1 MPIVR
6 IFFIVYL
13 QQSMACLILILSC
26 QSIVFPSYSAQTFFY
41 ASTYKRVRLME
52 KEARSLVVVPRMASP
67 LSATYRH
74 NTINSSYGGAKAS
87 SPQPFSIR
95 MDHLT
100 PPLLLI
106 LLVVAAVFFPDDD
119 DDQHGGDDDVAP
131 AVAYSAP
138 FSESES
144 RARLP
149 LLQNVTIERA
159 ERQMQGTRSR
169 KNKNKLSR
177 RSCGSEISHPQ
188 AESATTIRKQ

>member
-106 LLVVAAVFFPDDD
+106 LLVVAAVFFSLPMMMMISM
-119 DDQHGGDDDVAP
+119 VAMMM
-131 AVAYSAP
+131 
-138 FSESES
+138 
-144 RARLP
+144 L
-149 LLQNVTIERA
+149 LLQSLTRLLFLSPNRA
-159 ERQMQGTRSR
+159 HGCHCYKMWQ
-169 KNKNKLSR
+169 
-177 RSCGSEISHPQ
+177 
-188 AESATTIRKQ
+188 

>member
-106 LLVVAAVFFPDDD
+106 LLVVAAVFFP
-119 DDQHGGDDDVAP
+119 P
-131 AVAYSAP
+131 
-138 FSESES
+138 
-144 RARLP
+144 R
-149 LLQNVTIERA
+149 
-159 ERQMQGTRSR
+159 
-169 KNKNKLSR
+169 
-177 RSCGSEISHPQ
+177 
-188 AESATTIRKQ
+188 